1 LVTILFMD
9 TLFFTDEHN
18 MLIDLISDFA
28 KSEIIPIA
36 REIDQTSRFPSEI
49 ISKLGD
55 LGILSIPVPKEYGGS
70 GMDNVAYAA
79 AIMELAKADASI
91 AITVAAH
98 TSLGTMPIVLAGTE
112 DQKKKYVPK
121 LANGEILGAFGLTEP
136 EAGSDAGATKT
147 TAERKGNNYIVNG
160 GKIFI
165 TNAGVAG
172 LLSFTA
178 QIIEDGKNIGIGAFV
193 IPTDIEGLTISEPE
207 KKMGWKASDTRQL
220 FFNEML
226 IDESNM
232 IAAPGEGFKI
242 FLKILTGGRI
252 SIAALAVGTAQG
264 AYERALKYS
273 TERKAFGKEIN
284 KFQSIGFKLSDMAT
298 QIEAAKLL
306 TFHAAWKKDNGH
318 DIIKEAAM
326 AKLFASEAAM
336 KITTDAIQIHGGYGY
351 VKDYDVERYFR
362 DAKILEIGEGTSE
375 VQRLIILKQILK
387 KVESLV

>member
-1 LVTILFMD
+1 
-9 TLFFTDEHN
+9 
-18 MLIDLISDFA
+18 
-28 KSEIIPIA
+28 
-36 REIDQTSRFPSEI
+36 
-49 ISKLGD
+49 
-55 LGILSIPVPKEYGGS
+55 
-70 GMDNVAYAA
+70 MDNVAYAA

-121 LANGEILGAFGLTEP
+121 LASGEILGAFGLTEP

-178 QIIEDGKNIGIGAFV
+178 QIIEGGKNIGIGAFV

-220 FFNEML
+220 FFNNML

>member
-1 LVTILFMD
+1 MD

-121 LANGEILGAFGLTEP
+121 LASGEILGAFGLTEP

-178 QIIEDGKNIGIGAFV
+178 QIIEGGKNIGIGAFV

-220 FFNEML
+220 FFNNML
-226 IDESNM
+226 VSESNM
-232 IAAPGEGFKI
+232 IAEPGEGFKI

-252 SIAALAVGTAQG
+252 SIAALAVGTAQA

-273 TERKAFGKEIN
+273 ADREAFGKKIN

-306 TFHAAWKKDNGH
+306 TYHAAWKKDNGH

-336 KITTDAIQIHGGYGY
+336 KITTDVIQIHGGYGY

-387 KVESLV
+387 KVESLI

>member
-1 LVTILFMD
+1 MD

-36 REIDQTSRFPSEI
+36 REIDQTSRFPSEV

-55 LGILSIPVPKEYGGS
+55 LGLLSIPVPKEYGGS

-121 LANGEILGAFGLTEP
+121 LASGEILGAFGLTEP

-178 QIIEDGKNIGIGAFV
+178 QIIEGGKNIGIGAFV

-220 FFNEML
+220 FFNNML

-264 AYERALKYS
+264 AYEKALKYS
-273 TERKAFGKEIN
+273 SERKAFGKEIN

>member
-1 LVTILFMD
+1 
-9 TLFFTDEHN
+9 
-18 MLIDLISDFA
+18 
-28 KSEIIPIA
+28 
-36 REIDQTSRFPSEI
+36 
-49 ISKLGD
+49 
-55 LGILSIPVPKEYGGS
+55 
-70 GMDNVAYAA
+70 
-79 AIMELAKADASI
+79 
-91 AITVAAH
+91 
-98 TSLGTMPIVLAGTE
+98 
-112 DQKKKYVPK
+112 
-121 LANGEILGAFGLTEP
+121 
-136 EAGSDAGATKT
+136 
-147 TAERKGNNYIVNG
+147 
-160 GKIFI
+160 
-165 TNAGVAG
+165 
-172 LLSFTA
+172 
-178 QIIEDGKNIGIGAFV
+178 
-193 IPTDIEGLTISEPE
+193 
-207 KKMGWKASDTRQL
+207 MGWKASDTRQL
-220 FFNEML
+220 FFNNML

-387 KVESLV
+387 KVESLVD

>member
-1 LVTILFMD
+1 MD

-121 LANGEILGAFGLTEP
+121 LASGEILGAFGLTEP

-220 FFNEML
+220 FFNNML

-264 AYERALKYS
+264 AYEKALKYS

>member
-1 LVTILFMD
+1 MN
-9 TLFFTDEHN
+9 TLFFSEEHSLLLK
-18 MLIDLISDFA
+18 MVSDFA
-28 KSEIIPIA
+28 ESEIIPIA
-36 REIDQTSRFPSEI
+36 REIDQNSRFPSEV
-49 ISKLGD
+49 ISKLGE
-55 LGILSIPVPKEYGGS
+55 LGLLSIPVPKEYGGS

-98 TSLGTMPIVLAGTE
+98 TSLGTMPIVLSGTE
-112 DQKKKYVPK
+112 EQKQKYIPK
-121 LANGEILGAFGLTEP
+121 LASGEVLGAFGLTEP

-147 TAERKGNNYIVNG
+147 TAEKKGKDFVVNG

-172 LLSFTA
+172 FLSFTA
-178 QIIEDGKNIGIGAFV
+178 QVIEDGKNKGIGAFI

-207 KKMGWKASDTRQL
+207 KKMGWRASDTRQL
-220 FFNEML
+220 FFHNM
-226 IDESNM
+226 IINKSNM
-232 IAAPGEGFKI
+232 IAKPGEGFKT

-273 TERKAFGKEIN
+273 TERKAFGKKIN

-306 TFHAAWKKDNGH
+306 TYHAAWKKDKGY

-387 KVESLV
+387 TVDTLI

>member
-1 LVTILFMD
+1 MD

-18 MLIDLISDFA
+18 MLIEMISDFA
-28 KSEIIPIA
+28 KSEIVPIA
-36 REIDQTSRFPSEI
+36 KEIDQTSRFPSEV

-55 LGILSIPVPKEYGGS
+55 LGILSIPVPKRYGGS

-98 TSLGTMPIVLAGTE
+98 TSLGTMPIVLSGTE
-112 DQKKKYVPK
+112 EQKKEYVPK
-121 LANGEILGAFGLTEP
+121 LASGEILGAFGLTEP

-147 TAERKGNNYIVNG
+147 TADKKGKDFIVNG

-178 QIIEDGKNIGIGAFV
+178 QIIEDGKNKGIGAFIV
-193 IPTDIEGLTISEPE
+193 PTDINGLTISEPE

-220 FFNEML
+220 FFNNML
-226 IDESNM
+226 ISESNM
-232 IAAPGEGFKI
+232 IAEPGEGFKI

-273 TERKAFGKEIN
+273 EERKAFGKKIN
-284 KFQSIGFKLSDMAT
+284 KFQPIGFKLSDMAT

-306 TFHAAWKKDNGH
+306 TYHAAWKKDNGH

-387 KVESLV
+387 KVESLI